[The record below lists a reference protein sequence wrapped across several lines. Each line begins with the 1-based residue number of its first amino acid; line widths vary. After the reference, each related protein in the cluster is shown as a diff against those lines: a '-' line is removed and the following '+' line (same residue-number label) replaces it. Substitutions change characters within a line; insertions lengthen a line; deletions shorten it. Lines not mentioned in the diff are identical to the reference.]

1 MSDSFQLFEILL
13 FAAIA
18 GFLVIRL
25 RSVLGRRTGNER
37 RRDPFT
43 PPPPPAV
50 APPRTGPFTPR
61 EPVTEGAA
69 VPVPPTGAK
78 GVAAVRAA
86 DPSFDEA
93 GFLQGARGAFE
104 IIVNSFAA
112 GDTAALQPLLSKQV
126 YEAFAGA
133 VRDRVAAKEKHETT
147 LLSIKSADVAEAAIE
162 GATALVTVKFV
173 SDQVNVTRGEDG
185 AVRDGD
191 PDRIVEKTDVWTFA
205 RPLRSR
211 DPNWTLVA
219 THAP

>member
-1 MSDSFQLFEILL
+1 
-13 FAAIA
+13 
-18 GFLVIRL
+18 
-25 RSVLGRRTGNER
+25 
-37 RRDPFT
+37 
-43 PPPPPAV
+43 
-50 APPRTGPFTPR
+50 
-61 EPVTEGAA
+61 
-69 VPVPPTGAK
+69 VPGAK

-104 IIVNSFAA
+104 TIVNSFAA
-112 GDTAALQPLLSKQV
+112 GDTAALQPLLSTQV

-147 LLSIKSADVAEAAIE
+147 LLSIKSADVAEAAVE
-162 GATALVTVKFV
+162 GTTALVTVKFV